1 MKGWERKC
9 SNLEFLVEF
18 EDIRCYNVDGTNEQ
32 SNKQVIKAMNI
43 KHVLGL
49 VLLFLVGIL
58 GGCDTDVPKDDP
70 TMVVVTF
77 DAQAGTPVASI
88 EVELGDP
95 VTLPQTTREDH
106 DFMGWALT
114 ESGDV
119 LDSPFTPSSDVTLY
133 AQWIPVDWSDIEQYL
148 AEVIPSGLSS
158 DLTLPTSHLDYAISW
173 SSSHPDILSEEG
185 VYVRPYQATSVTLT
199 ATITSGIHSHT
210 STHTLELEGYKS
222 LAAPLRSSYIYR
234 NYAMVTESFFET
246 LDIINCAFI
255 TADEFGNLS
264 GGAVLNNIATYIM
277 PEAKE
282 HGNWVLFSVA
292 PDSEWSAIVS
302 SAARIDAFADNIV
315 AMINQYGF
323 DGVDIDW
330 ETPTPSEA
338 TQFTELMRV
347 IHTKVKANNPNHLVT
362 AAIAGGMWQPP
373 MYDLSNS
380 HVYLD
385 YINMMTYGM
394 TSNNGYYQNALYKS
408 TVFDSPAELAG
419 KTLNSCSIEES
430 IVIYQNYGIPNNKII
445 VGVAFYG
452 IRQTRTY
459 NASTGSWS
467 SWSND
472 GSVSFSYITNFYLTS
487 EDWEYHYDSAA
498 GVPYLLHKDGDV
510 FVSYDNPR
518 SIADKSA
525 FILEQ
530 GLAGMMY
537 WENGHDSTGTLL
549 LAMDTNLND

>member
-1 MKGWERKC
+1 
-9 SNLEFLVEF
+9 
-18 EDIRCYNVDGTNEQ
+18 
-32 SNKQVIKAMNI
+32 
-43 KHVLGL
+43 
-49 VLLFLVGIL
+49 
-58 GGCDTDVPKDDP
+58 
-70 TMVVVTF
+70 
-77 DAQAGTPVASI
+77 
-88 EVELGDP
+88 
-95 VTLPQTTREDH
+95 
-106 DFMGWALT
+106 
-114 ESGDV
+114 
-119 LDSPFTPSSDVTLY
+119 
-133 AQWIPVDWSDIEQYL
+133 
-148 AEVIPSGLSS
+148 
-158 DLTLPTSHLDYAISW
+158 
-173 SSSHPDILSEEG
+173 
-185 VYVRPYQATSVTLT
+185 
-199 ATITSGIHSHT
+199 
-210 STHTLELEGYKS
+210 
-222 LAAPLRSSYIYR
+222 
-234 NYAMVTESFFET
+234 
-246 LDIINCAFI
+246 
-255 TADEFGNLS
+255 
-264 GGAVLNNIATYIM
+264 
-277 PEAKE
+277 
-282 HGNWVLFSVA
+282 
-292 PDSEWSAIVS
+292 
-302 SAARIDAFADNIV
+302 
-315 AMINQYGF
+315 
-323 DGVDIDW
+323 
-330 ETPTPSEA
+330 
-338 TQFTELMRV
+338 
-347 IHTKVKANNPNHLVT
+347 
-362 AAIAGGMWQPP
+362 
-373 MYDLSNS
+373 
-380 HVYLD
+380 
-385 YINMMTYGM
+385 MMTYGM